1 MSLVSRIRLVRHRAA
16 LVTALWLLCT
26 VLPVP
31 PAAAQYGEPIVEIVV
46 EQEGQLVT
54 DPLIRGLIETTVGEP
69 LSMRDVRETTQ
80 HLYNLR
86 RFEDIRP
93 TAEAVPGGV
102 RLRYVL
108 VPMHPVD
115 RVEFTGNLG
124 IDAGDLRRLVTDR
137 LGRNPSAGR
146 TTEVAETLRQ
156 TYRSRG
162 FPSARIATRIE
173 ETHDPDRATLIF
185 DIDAGRR
192 ARIAA
197 VQVFQV
203 GAGEADTIIG
213 APDIRVG
220 DPYDAEEVDARL
232 REWEADLR
240 ERGYY
245 EARASF
251 GADIADDAYLRVN
264 IARGPR
270 VVVAFAGDQLPE
282 GDRDELVP
290 IREEGSADEDLL
302 EDATIAIEGYLRD
315 RGYRDAA
322 ASYTRAE
329 SPGEVTITFTITRGP
344 RYVVDTVNVKGNE
357 AITADEIRKFLTI
370 ARGDP
375 LVRATLQSRA
385 TAIQNLYRSRGFTA
399 ASVEATDAVLPSAA
413 PGGDRRVEVTLAIDE
428 GPRTI
433 VRSVTFAGNAAL
445 TETELRAL
453 AATRPGAPYSA
464 AGVAATRESIELE
477 YNNRGYES
485 ASVEPAVEAADNR
498 TQADIRYAITEG
510 PQSIIDH
517 IIIVGNERTRT
528 ETITGELLF
537 REGDPLGYSAM
548 LASRARLAALGLFRR
563 VDIRPLQHTGESR
576 RDVLIDI
583 EEADPTTLGYGGGL
597 EGGYRLRTGED
608 GQPEER
614 IELAPRGFFEVGR
627 RNLWG
632 KNRSVNL
639 FTRVSL
645 RSTDIA
651 VAETGTP
658 LDPPQTQTNTGF
670 NEFRVVGT
678 FREPRLLGTGAELL
692 VTGIVEQAIRTTFNF
707 SRRIVRA
714 EAGVRPAPGYILTSR
729 YSFEKTK
736 LFDERFT
743 EEQTPLLIDRIFPEV
758 RLSKFAGSLI
768 RDTRD
773 DLLDA
778 SSGTFVVAD
787 AEVAARA
794 IGSEVGFVNG
804 FIQASTYF
812 RLPTQRRLVV
822 ALSGRFGAARAF
834 PREVPPEDEN
844 GVPLPGEVRIE
855 ELPASERYFA
865 GGDTSVRGFSLDRLA
880 TEETVSR
887 TGFPLGGNSLVV
899 VNSELRVN
907 VSGPWQAVGFFDA
920 GNVFRRASDLDLTD
934 LRPAAGLG
942 LRYQSFGTIRLDW
955 GFNLDPR
962 ELAPG
967 TPERRHVLH
976 VSLGQAF

>member
-1 MSLVSRIRLVRHRAA
+1 MRLPAAVPVVA
-16 LVTALWLLCT
+16 LVLMAAA
-26 VLPVP
+26 
-31 PAAAQYGEPIVEIVV
+31 PAAAQFGDPIVEVVV
-46 EQEGQLVT
+46 EQEGQSVT
-54 DPLIRGLIETTVGEP
+54 DPLIRALIETTVGEP
-69 LSMRDVRETTQ
+69 LSMRDVRETTE

-86 RFEDIRP
+86 RYEDIRP
-93 TAEAVPGGV
+93 TAETVPGGV

-115 RVEFTGNLG
+115 RVQFQGALG
-124 IDAGDLRRLVTDR
+124 LGREELERLVTDR
-137 LGRNPSAGR
+137 LGRAPSAGR
-146 TTEVAETLRQ
+146 TSEAVDTLRQ
-156 TYRSRG
+156 IYRSRG
-162 FPSARIATRIE
+162 YPSARITTRLE
-173 ETHDPDRATLIF
+173 ETHNPDRATLVF

-203 GAGEADTIIG
+203 GADETETILG
-213 APDIRVG
+213 APDIKVG
-220 DPYDAEEVDARL
+220 EPYDAEEVDEKL
-232 REWEADLR
+232 REWEARLH

-264 IARGPR
+264 IARGPLVR
-270 VVVAFAGDQLPE
+270 LAFAGDPLPQDE
-282 GDRDELVP
+282 RDRLVP

-302 EDATIAIEGYLRD
+302 EDAKIAVEDYLRD
-315 RGYRDAA
+315 RGYRDAIA
-322 ASYTRAE
+322 NYTRTE
-329 SPGEVTITFTITRGP
+329 SPGELTITFTVTQGR
-344 RYVVDTVNVKGNE
+344 RYIVEAVTVKGNE
-357 AITADEIRKFLTI
+357 ALTSDEIREFLGVQ
-370 ARGDP
+370 RGDP
-375 LVRATLQSRA
+375 LVRSTVQARA
-385 TAIQNLYRSRGFTA
+385 SGIQNLYRSRGFTSA
-399 ASVEATDAVLPSAA
+399 TVEATDAILPSSAA
-413 PGGDRRVEVTLAIDE
+413 GGSRPVEVTLSIDE
-428 GPRTI
+428 GPRTTI
-433 VRSVTFAGNAAL
+433 GSVTFSGNTTL
-445 TETELRAL
+445 TEAQLQGL
-453 AATRPGAPYSA
+453 AATRVGAPYSA
-464 AGVAATRESIELE
+464 ADVASTREAIELE
-477 YNNRGYES
+477 YRNRGYEN
-485 ASVEPAVEAADNR
+485 ATVQPAVEPAEGGTRAE
-498 TQADIRYAITEG
+498 IRYSIVEG

-517 IIIVGNERTRT
+517 IIVVGNDRTRT
-528 ETITGELLF
+528 ETITNELLF
-537 REGDPLGYSAM
+537 REGDPLGHTAL

-563 VDIRPLQHTGESR
+563 VDIRPVPHTGETR

-583 EEADPTTLGYGGGL
+583 EEAEPTTLGYGGGL

-639 FTRVSL
+639 YTRVSL

-651 VAETGTP
+651 VVETDTP
-658 LDPPQTQTNTGF
+658 LEPAQTETNTGF

-678 FREPRLLGTGAELL
+678 FREPRLFDTAAELL

-714 EAGVRPAPGYILTSR
+714 EAGVRPVPGYILSGR

-743 EEQTPLLIDRIFPEV
+743 EEETPLLIDRLFPEV

-778 SSGTFVVAD
+778 SRGTFVVAD

-794 IGSEVGFVNG
+794 IGSEVGFING
-804 FIQASTYF
+804 FIQASTYY
-812 RLPTQRRLVV
+812 RLPTDRRLVF
-822 ALSGRFGAARAF
+822 ALSGRIGAARAF
-834 PREVPPEDEN
+834 PREVPPVDDD
-844 GVPLPGEVRIE
+844 GVPLPGETRIE

-880 TEETVSR
+880 NEETVSR
-887 TGFPLGGNSLVV
+887 TGFPLGGNSLLVL
-899 VNSELRVN
+899 NSELRVN
-907 VSGPWQAVGFFDA
+907 VTGQWQAVGFFDA

-934 LRPAAGLG
+934 LRPAAGIG
-942 LRYQSFGTIRLDW
+942 LRYQAFGTIRLDW
-955 GFNLDPR
+955 GFNLDRR
-962 ELAPG
+962 ELVPG

>member
-1 MSLVSRIRLVRHRAA
+1 MPMPRGFAA
-16 LVTALWLLCT
+16 AAFVLLIAA
-26 VLPVP
+26 
-31 PAAAQYGEPIVEIVV
+31 PAAAQFGEQIVEVVV
-46 EQEGQLVT
+46 EQEGRTVT
-54 DPLIRGLIETTVGEP
+54 DPLVRQLIETTVGEP
-69 LSMRDVRETTQ
+69 LSMRDVRETTE

-93 TAEAVPGGV
+93 TAEPVPGGV

-115 RVEFTGNLG
+115 RVEFRGMLG
-124 IDAGDLRRLVTDR
+124 LERSELERLATDR
-137 LGRNPSAGR
+137 LGRTPSAGR
-146 TTEVAETLRQ
+146 TSEVVDALRQ

-162 FPSARIATRIE
+162 YPSARITTKLE
-173 ETHDPDRATLIF
+173 ETHNPDRATLVF

-203 GAGEADTIIG
+203 GADEAQTILG
-213 APDIRVG
+213 APDIKVG
-220 DPYDAEEVDARL
+220 EPYDAEVVDARL
-232 REWEADLR
+232 REWAERLH

-264 IARGPR
+264 IARGPLVR
-270 VVVAFAGDQLPE
+270 VAFAGDPLPE
-282 GDRDELVP
+282 DERDRLVP
-290 IREEGSADEDLL
+290 IRAEGSADEDLL
-302 EDATIAIEGYLRD
+302 EDAKIAVEDYLRQ
-315 RGYRDAA
+315 RGYRDAVA
-322 ASYTRAE
+322 NYTRTE
-329 SPGEVTITFTITRGP
+329 SAGELTITFTVTQGR
-344 RYVVDTVNVKGNE
+344 RYVVDAVTVKGNE
-357 AITADEIRKFLTI
+357 ALTTDEIREFLGVE
-370 ARGDP
+370 RGDA
-375 LVRATLQSRA
+375 LVRSALQGRA
-385 TAIQNLYRSRGFTA
+385 AAIQNLYRSRGFTA
-399 ASVEATDAVLPSAA
+399 ATVVVSDAILPSSAA
-413 PGGDRRVEVTLAIDE
+413 GGSRPVEVTLAIDE
-428 GPRTI
+428 GPRTT
-433 VRSVTFAGNAAL
+433 VQSVTFTGNTTLSEAQLA
-445 TETELRAL
+445 AL
-453 AATRPGAPYSA
+453 AATRTGAPYSA
-464 AGVAATRESIELE
+464 AEVATTREAIELE
-477 YNNRGYES
+477 YRNRGYEN
-485 ASVEPAVEAADNR
+485 VTVQPAVEAAEKGTR
-498 TQADIRYAITEG
+498 ADIRYVITEG

-517 IIIVGNERTRT
+517 IIIIGNERTRT
-528 ETITGELLF
+528 ETITNELLF
-537 REGDPLGYSAM
+537 REGDPLGYAAL

-563 VDIRPLQHTGESR
+563 VEVRPLPHTGEAR

-583 EEADPTTLGYGGGL
+583 EEADPTTLGYGGGV
-597 EGGYRLRTGED
+597 EGGYRLRTGDD

-614 IELAPRGFFEVGR
+614 IELAPRGFFEIGR

-639 FTRVSL
+639 YTRVSL

-651 VAETGTP
+651 VVETGAP
-658 LDPPQTQTNTGF
+658 LEPTQTQTNTGF

-678 FREPRLLGTGAELL
+678 FREPRLFDTPAELL

-714 EAGVRPAPGYILTSR
+714 ESGIRPLPGYILTGR

-743 EEQTPLLIDRIFPEV
+743 EEETPLLIDRIFPEV
-758 RLSKFAGSLI
+758 RLSKFAASLI

-778 SSGTFVVAD
+778 SRGTFLVAD
-787 AEVAARA
+787 AEVAARV

-804 FIQASTYF
+804 FVQASTYYQ
-812 RLPTQRRLVV
+812 LPTERRLVF
-822 ALSGRFGAARAF
+822 ALSGRIGAARPF
-834 PREVPPEDEN
+834 PREVPPVVED
-844 GVPLPGEVRIE
+844 GQPLPGETTIE

-880 TEETVSR
+880 NEDTVSR

-907 VSGPWQAVGFFDA
+907 VTGPWQAVGFFDA
-920 GNVFRRASDLDLTD
+920 GNVFRRAGDLDLTD
-934 LRPAAGLG
+934 LRPAAGIG
-942 LRYQSFGTIRLDW
+942 LRYQAFGTIRLDW
-955 GFNLDPR
+955 GFNLDRR
-962 ELAPG
+962 ELVPG
-967 TPERRHVLH
+967 RLERLHVLH